1 MTVLHRPLSPLF
13 GKTALVLAVL
23 TAVLSGTAHAQS
35 QDRTQVERLTFT
47 VPGPCEPACKVV
59 GYLYHDGTLAGRPLQ
74 VLVHGGTY
82 DHQYWDLPEVNGRA
96 YSYARYMVRRQHVVL
111 AIDQLGAGESSQPPG
126 DALTV
131 DVAAAAVD
139 HVVRAMRSGQ
149 NALGRSFE
157 RIALVGHSLG
167 SNVAI
172 YAQGALHTPVDA
184 LVSTGLGHVRH
195 PLPLSQELVDRAN
208 STEYWTMTPAE
219 RTAAFFHA
227 PEVDPDMVAYDN
239 ARFTGLISRGIFRTA
254 MALTFE
260 AEFTKVDAVNVPVL
274 VQLADHDLLFGSA
287 HADGEA
293 ALWSAAPEV
302 TVQRLENI
310 GHCYNSHLTRHE
322 SWRGI
327 ASWLA
332 HTLAQAGGV
341 GQPPLQE

>member
-1 MTVLHRPLSPLF
+1 MTATPRSPNLLLRQ
-13 GKTALVLAVL
+13 TALVLAAL
-23 TAVLSGTAHAQS
+23 AAVVTGTAHAQLP
-35 QDRTQVERLTFT
+35 DRTQVERLTFP
-47 VPGPCEPACKVV
+47 VPGPCDGGCKVV
-59 GYLYHDGTLAGRPLQ
+59 GYLYHDGTYAGRPLQ

-96 YSYARYMVRRQHVVL
+96 YSYARYMVRRQYVVL
-111 AIDQLGAGESSQPPG
+111 AIDQLGAGESSIPAG
-126 DALTV
+126 EALTV
-131 DVAAAAVD
+131 DVASAAVD
-139 HVVRAMRSGQ
+139 QVVRAMRGGQ
-149 NALGRSFE
+149 NALGLSFE

-195 PLPLSQELVDRAN
+195 TLPLPQELVDRAVN
-208 STEYWTMTPAE
+208 APYWHMTSAE

-239 ARFTGLISRGIFRTA
+239 ARFTAPVSQGIFLTA

-260 AEFTKVDAVNVPVL
+260 PEFTKVGAVSVPVL
-274 VQLADHDLLFGSA
+274 VQLADHDVLFGSVY
-287 HADGEA
+287 ADGEA
-293 ALWSAAPEV
+293 AFWSAAPAV

-327 ASWLA
+327 ASWLGHA
-332 HTLAQAGGV
+332 LAQAGGM
-341 GQPPLQE
+341 GPPAH